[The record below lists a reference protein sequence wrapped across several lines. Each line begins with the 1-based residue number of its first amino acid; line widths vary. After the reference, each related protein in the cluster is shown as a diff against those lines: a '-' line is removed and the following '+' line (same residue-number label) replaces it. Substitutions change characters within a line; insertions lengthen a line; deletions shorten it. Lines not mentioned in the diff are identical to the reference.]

1 MRTII
6 LSGGSGTRLWPLS
19 RRSRPK
25 QFLCGDV
32 SGGGGGESLL
42 VQTARRVDAA
52 DGFSEPIFVCNE
64 EHRFLVAEE
73 LREAG
78 LNPGL
83 IIWGLGVRILL
94 GAPILSIG

>member
-1 MRTII
+1 MAIVAAQPAETVS
-6 LSGGSGTRLWPLS
+6 L
-19 RRSRPK
+19 RRCER
-25 QFLCGDV
+25 
-32 SGGGGGESLL
+32 GGGGGESLL

-83 IIWGLGVRILL
+83 IIWGSGVRILL